1 MALSFA
7 WRGNV
12 DGVATSPVQGLP
24 NMIDMFSLVNKTGG
38 TIGVN
43 VYLISDTYSVCIAP
57 NTTSLDSGEMALF
70 DGGIVLLASEQIKVQ
85 SSGSLDYNF
94 TLTGMK

>member
-1 MALSFA
+1 MPQSFA

-12 DGVATSPVQGLP
+12 NGIATSPVQSLP
-24 NMIDMFSLVNKTGG
+24 NMVGNFTLVNKTAG

-43 VYLISDTYSVCIAP
+43 VYLISSTYSVCIAP
-57 NTTSLDSGEMALF
+57 NTTSLATGEMALF
-70 DGGIVLLASEQIKVQ
+70 EGQIVLLATEQIKVQ